1 MASAKESLLAFMASS
16 GKSQRQ
22 VAREIGI
29 SSAQINQFLADK
41 YEGDSDSTSDKI
53 LQYLAVA
60 EKRLNTDKTVVFYPE
75 LHNTREALF
84 TCSAAPRNTEIALLS
99 GDAGAGKTEAL
110 TYYRDNNPGV
120 ILVTANACIQSA
132 TAILQL
138 ICAELGKH
146 APYRRNAIM
155 NLLVAQLSG
164 TNRLIIVDE
173 ADHLSLQA
181 IQALRSLNDQ
191 AHVGVVLSGNNKI
204 YLQSIARA
212 PDDRATLETA
222 DSEDEETDDTSD
234 ITAYLRVGESQII
247 YKLSGDDFT
256 TLMDASYNSLRH
268 QQVFWGDFEDVTQ
281 IDITLEGES
290 HTITSALEDDERVYS
305 YNGSEIDLTD
315 FTTALENLTADS
327 FTSAAATGQEEISLT
342 LHLDNEDFPTVTIQI
357 TRYDGSL
364 CLASVDGESVSLV
377 NRSDAMDLVEA
388 VQSIVLGQS
397 E

>member
-84 TCSAAPRNTEIALLS
+84 TCSYAHRNNEIALLC

-138 ICAELGKH
+138 ICVELGKQ

-155 NLLVAQLSG
+155 NLLVAQLAG

-204 YLQSIARA
+204 YLQMYSPRRGYEFDQIRTRIVVRKKVVNDYTAKEIHGVF
-212 PDDRATLETA
+212 PDLGDTETG
-222 DSEDEETDDTSD
+222 
-234 ITAYLRVGESQII
+234 YLL
-247 YKLSGDDFT
+247 KL
-256 TLMDASYNSLRH
+256 ANRESLRTAIKIYRIASDAA
-268 QQVFWGDFEDVTQ
+268 QEAK
-281 IDITLEGES
+281 IPLNITLLKQS
-290 HTITSALEDDERVYS
+290 LLEFL
-305 YNGSEIDLTD
+305 G
-315 FTTALENLTADS
+315 
-327 FTSAAATGQEEISLT
+327 
-342 LHLDNEDFPTVTIQI
+342 IQI
-357 TRYDGSL
+357 
-364 CLASVDGESVSLV
+364 
-377 NRSDAMDLVEA
+377 
-388 VQSIVLGQS
+388 
-397 E
+397 

>member
-1 MASAKESLLAFMASS
+1 MVSAKESLLAFMASS

-84 TCSAAPRNTEIALLS
+84 TCSYAHRNNEIALLC

-138 ICAELGKH
+138 ICVELGKQP
-146 APYRRNAIM
+146 PYRRNAIM
-155 NLLVAQLSG
+155 NLLVAQLAG

-204 YLQSIARA
+204 YLQMYSPRRGYEFDQIRTRIVVRKKVVNDYTAKEIHGVF
-212 PDDRATLETA
+212 PDLGDTETG
-222 DSEDEETDDTSD
+222 
-234 ITAYLRVGESQII
+234 YLL
-247 YKLSGDDFT
+247 KL
-256 TLMDASYNSLRH
+256 ANRESLRTAIKIYRIASDAA
-268 QQVFWGDFEDVTQ
+268 QEAK
-281 IDITLEGES
+281 IPLNITLLKQS
-290 HTITSALEDDERVYS
+290 LLEFL
-305 YNGSEIDLTD
+305 G
-315 FTTALENLTADS
+315 
-327 FTSAAATGQEEISLT
+327 
-342 LHLDNEDFPTVTIQI
+342 IQI
-357 TRYDGSL
+357 
-364 CLASVDGESVSLV
+364 
-377 NRSDAMDLVEA
+377 
-388 VQSIVLGQS
+388 
-397 E
+397 

>member
-41 YEGDSDSTSDKI
+41 YEGDSDSTSDKV

-84 TCSAAPRNTEIALLS
+84 TCSYAHRNNEIALLC

-204 YLQSIARA
+204 YLQMYSPRRGYEFDQIRTRIVVRKKVVNDYTAKEIHGVF
-212 PDDRATLETA
+212 PDLGDTETG
-222 DSEDEETDDTSD
+222 
-234 ITAYLRVGESQII
+234 YLL
-247 YKLSGDDFT
+247 KL
-256 TLMDASYNSLRH
+256 ANRESLRTAIKIYRIASDAA
-268 QQVFWGDFEDVTQ
+268 QSAK
-281 IDITLEGES
+281 IPLNITLFKQS
-290 HTITSALEDDERVYS
+290 LLEFL
-305 YNGSEIDLTD
+305 G
-315 FTTALENLTADS
+315 
-327 FTSAAATGQEEISLT
+327 
-342 LHLDNEDFPTVTIQI
+342 IQI
-357 TRYDGSL
+357 
-364 CLASVDGESVSLV
+364 
-377 NRSDAMDLVEA
+377 
-388 VQSIVLGQS
+388 
-397 E
+397 

>member
-41 YEGDSDSTSDKI
+41 YEGDSDSTSDKV

-84 TCSAAPRNTEIALLS
+84 TCSYAHRNNEIALLC

-204 YLQSIARA
+204 YLQMYSPRRGYEFDQIRTRIVVRKKVVNDYTSKEIHGVF
-212 PDDRATLETA
+212 PDLGDTETG
-222 DSEDEETDDTSD
+222 
-234 ITAYLRVGESQII
+234 YLL
-247 YKLSGDDFT
+247 KL
-256 TLMDASYNSLRH
+256 ANRESLRTAIKIYRIASDAA
-268 QQVFWGDFEDVTQ
+268 QSAK
-281 IDITLEGES
+281 IPLNITLLKQS
-290 HTITSALEDDERVYS
+290 LLEFL
-305 YNGSEIDLTD
+305 G
-315 FTTALENLTADS
+315 
-327 FTSAAATGQEEISLT
+327 
-342 LHLDNEDFPTVTIQI
+342 IQI
-357 TRYDGSL
+357 
-364 CLASVDGESVSLV
+364 
-377 NRSDAMDLVEA
+377 
-388 VQSIVLGQS
+388 
-397 E
+397 

>member
-1 MASAKESLLAFMASS
+1 MVSAKESLLAFMASS

-41 YEGDSDSTSDKI
+41 YEGDSDSTSDKV

-60 EKRLNTDKTVVFYPE
+60 EKRLNTDKTVFFYPE

-84 TCSAAPRNTEIALLS
+84 TCSYAHRNNEIALLC

-204 YLQSIARA
+204 YLQMYSPRRGYEFDQIRTRIVVRKKVVNDYTAKEIHGVF
-212 PDDRATLETA
+212 PDLGDTETG
-222 DSEDEETDDTSD
+222 
-234 ITAYLRVGESQII
+234 YLL
-247 YKLSGDDFT
+247 KL
-256 TLMDASYNSLRH
+256 ANRESLRTAIKIYRIASDAA
-268 QQVFWGDFEDVTQ
+268 QSAK
-281 IDITLEGES
+281 IPLNITLLKQS
-290 HTITSALEDDERVYS
+290 LLEFL
-305 YNGSEIDLTD
+305 G
-315 FTTALENLTADS
+315 
-327 FTSAAATGQEEISLT
+327 
-342 LHLDNEDFPTVTIQI
+342 IQI
-357 TRYDGSL
+357 
-364 CLASVDGESVSLV
+364 
-377 NRSDAMDLVEA
+377 
-388 VQSIVLGQS
+388 
-397 E
+397 